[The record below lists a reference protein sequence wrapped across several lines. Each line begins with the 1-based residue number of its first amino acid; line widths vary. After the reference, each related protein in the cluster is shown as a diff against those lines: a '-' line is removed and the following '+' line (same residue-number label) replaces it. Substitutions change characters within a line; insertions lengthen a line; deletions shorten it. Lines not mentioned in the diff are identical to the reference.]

1 MKSSL
6 IKSIL
11 LILLSLS
18 MILCTLPA
26 CSSDARIP
34 STEDTEASADINTG
48 VSNSPDEPSD
58 TTDPI
63 EPIDPF
69 IPEPPVAPIL
79 PNPEDF
85 VNVKQYIPSIFI
97 DLRYS
102 GTNNILG
109 DNIYDYK
116 DAYLRFGTVKKLNE
130 VQKELEAQGL
140 SLKIWDAYR
149 PLDAQNTLSLVL
161 PDYGTSPTEAYTAF
175 NYGATLSLTIVR
187 ADGSEIP
194 MPSDFDASGKAADRY
209 FSDLPVE
216 AAINATLLDTLM
228 KKHGFEHYLAKWY
241 RYSDAD
247 AEIYK
252 ISPQTSINENGL
264 CTLSEKWTIEHESS
278 APFFS
283 VGEDKSS
290 KAIAHGETVELLFF
304 NHGQAYIKYDG
315 SYGLVS
321 ALHLVK
327 KSDEYYK
334 NDLLYI
340 EAKDEYSYSDM
351 TRDAKLLSEKY
362 PEFIKLSSIGKSEEK
377 RDLTLILLG
386 NPDAEIN
393 IMIQASIHAREFI
406 TTTVLMSQIDY
417 MLKNIDRPYEL
428 TGMTF
433 REMLDKI
440 CFHIVPMSNPDG
452 VEIVQTG
459 VISSLYK
466 GNRKGVDP
474 RLWKANAKGIDLN
487 ANFDALWENY
497 RSPSVPSPERYK
509 GKSPETA
516 AESKALANYIRK
528 NPIDITLSYHT
539 MGSVIFW
546 DFPDRDKINALNLS
560 LTAAIVSE
568 SGFYPF
574 SDPTTCAGFRDWV
587 ILQGIPSLTVEMGVG
602 KVPSVFYEFSQI
614 WARSKDIIYETAVW
628 ALENENKLPN
638 YKK

>member
-26 CSSDARIP
+26 CSSEAGTP
-34 STEDTEASADINTG
+34 STEDTEASANINTG
-48 VSNSPDEPSD
+48 TSNSPDEPSD

-69 IPEPPVAPIL
+69 IPKPPVAPIL

-85 VNVKQYIPSIFI
+85 VNIKQYIPSIFI

-187 ADGSEIP
+187 SDGSEIP

-228 KKHGFEHYLAKWY
+228 QKHGFEHYLAKWY
-241 RYSDAD
+241 RYSDAN

-290 KAIAHGETVELLFF
+290 KAIARGETVELLFF

-417 MLKNIDRPYEL
+417 MLKNVDKQYEL
-428 TGMTF
+428 TGLTF

-487 ANFDALWENY
+487 ANFDALWEN
-497 RSPSVPSPERYK
+497 VC
-509 GKSPETA
+509 
-516 AESKALANYIRK
+516 
-528 NPIDITLSYHT
+528 
-539 MGSVIFW
+539 M
-546 DFPDRDKINALNLS
+546 
-560 LTAAIVSE
+560 
-568 SGFYPF
+568 
-574 SDPTTCAGFRDWV
+574 
-587 ILQGIPSLTVEMGVG
+587 
-602 KVPSVFYEFSQI
+602 
-614 WARSKDIIYETAVW
+614 
-628 ALENENKLPN
+628 
-638 YKK
+638 